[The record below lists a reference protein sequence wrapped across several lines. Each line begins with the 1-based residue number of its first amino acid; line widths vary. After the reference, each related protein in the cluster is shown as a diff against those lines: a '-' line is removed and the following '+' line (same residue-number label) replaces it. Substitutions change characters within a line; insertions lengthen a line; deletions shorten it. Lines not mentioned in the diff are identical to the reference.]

1 MRRLLSPATLA
12 AVALTATLAWT
23 ACGSDNSDKIV
34 VKSGGGTQIRATPF
48 ATVPAPEGP
57 IPTRTADFASLC
69 LKTNQRQWSS
79 MPPMIIDPNLSYSA
93 TIRTEKGD
101 IIIKLLPD
109 IAPYTVNN
117 FVFLACSGFYDG
129 LTFFRVAQK
138 PLPEGIPHPFAQ
150 AGDPS
155 ERGFYDP
162 VRGGPGYFIPEE
174 LSDRK
179 FLAGTVGMSSG
190 GRGTPV
196 SGSQF
201 FIVFEEAP
209 ELDGQYT
216 IFGEVTSGLDVLE
229 SLTPHNPQRDATPGD
244 KILEI
249 VIQEGQ

>member
-1 MRRLLSPATLA
+1 MRRLLSRAVFVAALAAA
-12 AVALTATLAWT
+12 AVAA
-23 ACGSDNSDKIV
+23 ACGGDEDGTV
-34 VKSGGGTQIRATPF
+34 TVKSGGAVQLSMT
-48 ATVPAPEGP
+48 PAPTISRPQGP
-57 IPTRTADFASLC
+57 MPTRAADFATLC
-69 LKTNQRQWSS
+69 RKTDQRQWEA

-101 IIIKLLPD
+101 IVIKLLPD

-129 LTFFRVAQK
+129 LTFFRVVQE
-138 PLPEGIPHPFAQ
+138 PLPQGIPHPFVQ
-150 AGDPS
+150 AGDPA

-174 LSDRK
+174 LSDHK
-179 FLAGTVGMSSG
+179 FLTGTVGMSSR

-201 FIVFEEAP
+201 FIVLEDAP
-209 ELDGQYT
+209 ELDGLYT
-216 IFGEVTSGLDVLE
+216 VFGEVTAGMDVLR
-229 SLTPHNPQRDATPGD
+229 SLTPHNPQRDTTPGD
-244 KILEI
+244 KMLEI

>member
-1 MRRLLSPATLA
+1 MRRLLLRVVLVVALAAALA
-12 AVALTATLAWT
+12 AVA
-23 ACGSDNSDKIV
+23 CGSDEGGKIT
-34 VKSGGGTQIRATPF
+34 VKSGGGTQLQVTPY
-48 ATVPAPEGP
+48 ATVPVPEGP
-57 IPTRTADFASLC
+57 VPTRTGDFAALC
-69 LKTNQRQWSS
+69 QKTDQRQWET

-101 IIIKLLPD
+101 INIKLLPD
-109 IAPYTVNN
+109 VAPYTVNN

-129 LTFFRVAQK
+129 LTFFRVAQE
-138 PLPEGIPHPFAQ
+138 PLPEGIQHPFAQ
-150 AGDPS
+150 AGDPA

-201 FIVFEEAP
+201 FIVLEEAP

-216 IFGEVTSGLDVLE
+216 VFGEATAGIDVLK
-229 SLTPHNPQRDATPGD
+229 SLTPHNPQRDTTPGD